1 MGFFTKTKEEW
12 FDLGGKHI
20 DNGEFPKAIQAYHK
34 TLEIDN
40 SDPSVWFNLGLSYH
54 SLEMLDDA
62 YESFD
67 QSTTLSPD
75 YAEAFLR
82 KGCVLYDQDKYR
94 LAIKNLNK
102 ALELGLEPDDEVT
115 AFVTIAESYVA
126 LEKWDDALPYY
137 ESALELND
145 ENVQAISGKALI
157 LFLNGDRDEA
167 NELIAEA
174 KEIDP
179 ESPDLATVLAI
190 IESISN
196 DNENEDN
203 DVVDDDEEETE
214 IKRLDIEKANLP
226 DKKEVKP
233 KQSEEKQ
240 HEPEKTN
247 SKSKKKF
254 QRPEEKKKSDEPIG
268 FACVAGMQEL
278 KDILTKDVIQPLKNP
293 EKFKKFNVSTPNGIL
308 LFGPPGCGKTFIVR
322 KLAEEIGYN
331 FKEISPSGVGSKYAH
346 ETSGN
351 IANIFQDAKNNA
363 PTILF
368 FDEIE
373 ALVPKRESLGE
384 NASYRQEEINEFLSQ
399 LNDASKKGILVVG
412 ATNKP
417 DLIDSAI
424 MRSGRMDKRIYI
436 GPPDTEARIELF
448 RTKLTKSAHSKDLNF
463 EKLAVMTNNYS
474 SSDISMIVE
483 DAGRRAAHDE
493 LDEIEQELL
502 EYVIEINPPS
512 ITKSQ
517 IEGYEAFKH
526 LERK

>member
-1 MGFFTKTKEEW
+1 MGLFKKTKEEW

-20 DNGEFPKAIQAYHK
+20 DTGDFDKAVQAYHQA
-34 TLEIDN
+34 LEIDN
-40 SDPSVWFNLGLSYH
+40 QDENVWFNLGLSYH
-54 SLEMLDDA
+54 ALDMLDDA

-67 QSTTLSPD
+67 MATTILPD

-82 KGCVLYDQDKYR
+82 KGCVLYDQEKYR
-94 LAIKNLNK
+94 LAIKNINK
-102 ALELGLEPDDEVT
+102 ALELGLETEDELT
-115 AFVTIAESYVA
+115 AFVTMAESYVA

-137 ESALELND
+137 ESALELDD

-157 LFLNGDRDEA
+157 LYLHGEVDEA
-167 NELIAEA
+167 NELIEEA

-179 ESPDLATVLAI
+179 ESPDLATVLAVI
-190 IESISN
+190 DSISDN
-196 DNENEDN
+196 NENDDN
-203 DVVDDDEEETE
+203 DVDDEVEEETE
-214 IKRLDIEKANLP
+214 IKKSDTGNANHP
-226 DKKEVKP
+226 EMKKEKTKP
-233 KQSEEKQ
+233 SEEKSLPKPKKSFKK
-240 HEPEKTN
+240 PE
-247 SKSKKKF
+247 SKKTD
-254 QRPEEKKKSDEPIG
+254 SEPKG
-268 FACVAGMQEL
+268 FACVAGMREL
-278 KDILTKDVIQPLKNP
+278 KDILDKDVIHPLKTP

-322 KLAEEIGYN
+322 KLAEEIDYN
-331 FKEISPSGVGSKYAH
+331 FQEFSPSSIGSKYAH
-346 ETSGN
+346 ETTGN
-351 IANIFQDAKNNA
+351 IAKIFQEAKNNA

-373 ALVPKRESLGE
+373 ALVTKRESLGE
-384 NASYRQEEINEFLSQ
+384 SSSYRQEEINEFLSK
-399 LNDASKKGILVVG
+399 LNDASKLGILVVG
-412 ATNKP
+412 ATNQP

-448 RTKLTKSAHSKDLNF
+448 RTKLAKSAHSKNLNY
-463 EKLAVMTNNYS
+463 EKLAEMTNNYS

-483 DAGRRAAHDE
+483 EAGRKAAHDD

-502 EYVIEINPPS
+502 EFIIENTKPS

-517 IEGYEAFKH
+517 IEGYKAFSH